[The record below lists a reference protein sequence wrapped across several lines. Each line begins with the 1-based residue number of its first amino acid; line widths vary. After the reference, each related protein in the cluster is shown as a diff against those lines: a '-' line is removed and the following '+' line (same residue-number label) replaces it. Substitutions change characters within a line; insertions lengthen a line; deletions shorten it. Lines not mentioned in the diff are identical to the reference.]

1 MSTSSHPI
9 LLAALDLDGTLLNS
23 NGEVSPC
30 TQKVLSEAS
39 DRGVVVIPAT
49 GRPLASLPP
58 VVAKQPWVHYALTS
72 NGAAVWDLG
81 GDPLGCV
88 YSRYANAAEHE
99 TSQPECIVRRCFPV
113 EKAREVYEAFH
124 GLPGGLNIFSDGRA
138 LRDTA
143 QQRFFDERFA
153 RLAAVKGTEAIQP
166 NDGRFT
172 ILRDQSEW
180 MSRHAHEV
188 EKFCMFFHS
197 VKEAQQYLPRF
208 TAIEGVE
215 VVQGAPDNI
224 EVTAAGQTEPTR
236 LTISANPIT
245 VASFDVTESDAGT
258 LDVSWTFDGTA
269 PADGWLLVYSLNNSE
284 TSSVVKCS
292 EPKGSIS
299 PMIPDTTYHLTLQ
312 LSNDTSIFNSS
323 TSYTTTAAEPF
334 STQGLS
340 CLLYTSD
347 AADE

>member
-1 MSTSSHPI
+1 MRPST
-9 LLAALDLDGTLLNS
+9 LDGTLLNS
-23 NGEVSPC
+23 NGEVSPY

-58 VVAKQPWVHYALTS
+58 VVAKQPWVRYALTS

-113 EKAREVYEAFH
+113 ETAREVYEAFH

-138 LRDTA
+138 LRDTV

-172 ILRDQSEW
+172 ILREQSEW
-180 MSRHAHEV
+180 MSRHAHAGGEV
-188 EKFCMFFHS
+188 LH
-197 VKEAQQYLPRF
+197 VLPLCRRRRGSICP
-208 TAIEGVE
+208 ALRPSEGVE
-215 VVQGAPDNI
+215 VVQGSPDNI
-224 EVTAAGQTEPTR
+224 EVTAAGVNKGESLLALADHLGIPREATLAVGDSENDRAMLEKAGVAAVMANGMEHIRR
-236 LTISANPIT
+236 LADIVSENDNDHDG
-245 VASFDVTESDAGT
+245 VAE
-258 LDVSWTFDGTA
+258 
-269 PADGWLLVYSLNNSE
+269 
-284 TSSVVKCS
+284 
-292 EPKGSIS
+292 
-299 PMIPDTTYHLTLQ
+299 
-312 LSNDTSIFNSS
+312 IF
-323 TSYTTTAAEPF
+323 ARL
-334 STQGLS
+334 GL
-340 CLLYTSD
+340 
-347 AADE
+347 

>member
-124 GLPGGLNIFSDGRA
+124 GLPGGLNLFSDGRVHDDGV
-138 LRDTA
+138 LRRA
-143 QQRFFDERFA
+143 EQAVVERLPRDDVA
-153 RLAAVKGTEAIQP
+153 DRLAHVRGALDDRKAKG
-166 NDGRFT
+166 
-172 ILRDQSEW
+172 RD
-180 MSRHAHEV
+180 R
-188 EKFCMFFHS
+188 
-197 VKEAQQYLPRF
+197 
-208 TAIEGVE
+208 
-215 VVQGAPDNI
+215 
-224 EVTAAGQTEPTR
+224 
-236 LTISANPIT
+236 
-245 VASFDVTESDAGT
+245 
-258 LDVSWTFDGTA
+258 
-269 PADGWLLVYSLNNSE
+269 
-284 TSSVVKCS
+284 
-292 EPKGSIS
+292 
-299 PMIPDTTYHLTLQ
+299 
-312 LSNDTSIFNSS
+312 
-323 TSYTTTAAEPF
+323 
-334 STQGLS
+334 
-340 CLLYTSD
+340 TSD
-347 AADE
+347 GNEARDHLAG

>member
-1 MSTSSHPI
+1 MSTTSHPI

-113 EKAREVYEAFH
+113 EKAREVYEAFQ

-138 LRDTA
+138 LRDTV

-153 RLAAVKGTEAIQP
+153 RLAVVKGTEAIQP

-188 EKFCMFFHS
+188 EKFCMFFDS
-197 VKEAQQYLPRF
+197 IEIAQAALVRFRAFPGIEA
-208 TAIEGVE
+208 
-215 VVQGAPDNI
+215 VQGAPDNV
-224 EVTAAGQTEPTR
+224 EVTAAG
-236 LTISANPIT
+236 
-245 VASFDVTESDAGT
+245 VDK
-258 LDVSWTFDGTA
+258 GTA
-269 PADGWLLVYSLNNSE
+269 LLALADRLG
-284 TSSVVKCS
+284 
-292 EPKGSIS
+292 
-299 PMIPDTTYHLTLQ
+299 IPREATLAIGD
-312 LSNDTSIFNSS
+312 SDNDRAMLARAGVAAVMANALPEIRALGDIVS
-323 TSYTTTAAEPF
+323 TRDNDHDGVAELF
-334 STQGLS
+334 ERLGL
-340 CLLYTSD
+340 
-347 AADE
+347 

>member
-1 MSTSSHPI
+1 MSTSSHSI

-23 NGEVSPC
+23 NGEVSPY

-124 GLPGGLNIFSDGRA
+124 GLPGGLNLFSDGRA
-138 LRDTA
+138 LRDVV

-224 EVTAAGQTEPTR
+224 EVTAAGVNKGESLLALADHLGIPREATLAVGDSENDRAMLEKAGVAAVMANGMEHIRKLADIVSENDNDHDGVAEIFAR
-236 LTISANPIT
+236 L
-245 VASFDVTESDAGT
+245 
-258 LDVSWTFDGTA
+258 
-269 PADGWLLVYSLNNSE
+269 
-284 TSSVVKCS
+284 
-292 EPKGSIS
+292 
-299 PMIPDTTYHLTLQ
+299 
-312 LSNDTSIFNSS
+312 
-323 TSYTTTAAEPF
+323 
-334 STQGLS
+334 GL
-340 CLLYTSD
+340 
-347 AADE
+347 